1 MYVVAISSVFTGLA
15 VLVVAL
21 RLYTRI
27 HLVKAPGLDD
37 LIIFVA
43 LLVDVAFYTFT
54 MLERLYGI
62 GIRASELSEY
72 DIERQLF
79 WLWLSVPFY
88 NMTMILAKFSALTLY
103 ARLFRPR
110 RFLLITYSLM
120 GFLVIVGLWTSL
132 SGFLFCIPL
141 HAFWSPSAEVRDS
154 NCLPA
159 SPVWFTNAALQT
171 FTDLVILVLPLSL
184 LWKLQLPRRQK
195 WGILV
200 VFGLG
205 IFIVG
210 ASAARMYPLSIM
222 VGGGDFTQASAKAA
236 LWSCLEANVSI
247 ICICLPPLHPL
258 FSRIFSFF
266 FLPRPIRSRAS
277 RCHSSRSPLNRDAGI
292 WCNELFS
299 PGTASYS
306 ASISKVDTNEEEQ
319 EKAEGIRV
327 KRELRMQSNTVP
339 SFSRPQSAN
348 GTYPDIEMTEGS
360 GSLKSS
366 EHPCSN
372 ASFERDFGDFEFPD
386 YKNRMNAPI

>member
-1 MYVVAISSVFTGLA
+1 MEQATNENQS
-15 VLVVAL
+15 
-21 RLYTRI
+21 
-27 HLVKAPGLDD
+27 
-37 LIIFVA
+37 
-43 LLVDVAFYTFT
+43 
-54 MLERLYGI
+54 
-62 GIRASELSEY
+62 
-72 DIERQLF
+72 Q

-205 IFIVG
+205 I
-210 ASAARMYPLSIM
+210 L
-222 VGGGDFTQASAKAA
+222 
-236 LWSCLEANVSI
+236 
-247 ICICLPPLHPL
+247 
-258 FSRIFSFF
+258 
-266 FLPRPIRSRAS
+266 
-277 RCHSSRSPLNRDAGI
+277 
-292 WCNELFS
+292 
-299 PGTASYS
+299 
-306 ASISKVDTNEEEQ
+306 
-319 EKAEGIRV
+319 
-327 KRELRMQSNTVP
+327 
-339 SFSRPQSAN
+339 
-348 GTYPDIEMTEGS
+348 
-360 GSLKSS
+360 
-366 EHPCSN
+366 
-372 ASFERDFGDFEFPD
+372 
-386 YKNRMNAPI
+386 